1 MEAKSQKTK
10 LEEKRRFWQQHVED
24 WQAVQLSQA
33 QYCRKNNLKV
43 HRFIYWKK
51 KFQRQNPSQA
61 LMELKLPSV
70 PYPKLTPPRSSLRVS
85 VNRFQVA
92 VDRDFDPV
100 TLKQLVY
107 SLERL

>member
-1 MEAKSQKTK
+1 MEAKSRKAE
-10 LEEKRRFWQQHVED
+10 LEKKRRFWDQHVTD
-24 WQAVQLSQA
+24 WRASRLKQA
-33 QYCRKNNLKV
+33 QYCRKHHLKV

-51 KFQRQNPSQA
+51 KFQAPESSQA
-61 LMELKLPSV
+61 LIELKLPPV
-70 PYPKLTPPRSSLRVS
+70 LYPKLSSPASSLRVS

-100 TLKQLVY
+100 ALRQLVH